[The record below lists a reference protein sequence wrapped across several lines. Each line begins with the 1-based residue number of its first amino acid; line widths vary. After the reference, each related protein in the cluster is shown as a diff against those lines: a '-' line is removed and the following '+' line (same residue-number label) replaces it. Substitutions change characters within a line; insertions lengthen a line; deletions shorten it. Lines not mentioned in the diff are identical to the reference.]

1 MSLNFEKF
9 NYVFIYRYNLQAQ
22 LHDWQQPQIS
32 SMLQFQIFKTEIISV
47 SVVTPPLTTCLSTPT
62 VITTPSGSIA
72 SVTTAESRY
81 GSDSCPWVIQAD
93 PGQSVNLT
101 LMDFS
106 SLEVVTVMS
115 SLLLGRVAADT
126 LSLYG

>member
-9 NYVFIYRYNLQAQ
+9 NYVFIYRYSLQAQ
-22 LHDWQQPQIS
+22 LHDWQQLQIS

-62 VITTPSGSIA
+62 VITAPSGSIA

-93 PGQSVNLT
+93 PGQRVNLT

-106 SLEVVTVMS
+106 SLEVVRVVS
-115 SLLLGRVAADT
+115 LLLLGRGAADT

>member
-1 MSLNFEKF
+1 MSLNSEKF
-9 NYVFIYRYNLQAQ
+9 KYFFIYNLQAQ
-22 LHDWQQPQIS
+22 LHDWHQLQIS
-32 SMLQFQIFKTEIISV
+32 SMIQFPIFKTEIIFV

-62 VITTPSGSIA
+62 VITAPSGSIA

-93 PGQSVNLT
+93 PGQRVNLT

-106 SLEVVTVMS
+106 SLEVVRVVS
-115 SLLLGRVAADT
+115 LLLLGRVAADT